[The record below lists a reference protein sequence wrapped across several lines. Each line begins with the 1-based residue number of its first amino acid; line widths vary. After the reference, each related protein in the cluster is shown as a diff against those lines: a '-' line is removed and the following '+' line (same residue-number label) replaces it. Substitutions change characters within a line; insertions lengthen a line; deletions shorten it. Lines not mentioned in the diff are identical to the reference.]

1 MAADPKANAAAFGRR
16 LKEARDA
23 RNESLREI
31 QRRSGLNSGYL
42 SQLEN
47 GKIVHPSPSIL
58 QKVAAGYRLRFE
70 DVLAWLGYVP
80 SESSPVTPNQAVAL
94 STVSAL
100 GDPSDDELQALKA
113 IVEILQKSRSSPYTP
128 PSDLPLDA
136 ETVAEVRRYT
146 IALLNEAGALGER
159 PTPLENVR
167 EAARLVVSG
176 EITLDPL
183 DRNRLVERF
192 GQWVNVAWKRLQ
204 GAFDYR
210 ASAIWL
216 APGLHEMKRRF
227 VLSHEIGHA
236 ILPAHEKTF
245 AYIDDFTRLPPFAR
259 DLFEREA
266 NEAAVQI
273 LFQGGQ
279 ATDEFDSSAPT
290 LDEICRISTTFG
302 ASVISTARFVV
313 ETSRRP
319 VAVALAHRRASGGLG
334 PTHIYASPSF
344 AGTFGWSAATAP
356 PEARQALRT
365 SFAGGT
371 ETWIVKNRRD
381 EPRIANVDKMFTGYA
396 AIALIVPE
404 SKTKAIGRSLRNAA
418 SAVRLPH

>member
-1 MAADPKANAAAFGRR
+1 MADPKANAVAFGRR
-16 LKEARDA
+16 LKEARDG
-23 RNESLREI
+23 RNESLREV

-70 DVLAWLGYVP
+70 DVLAWAGYVP

-113 IVEILQKSRSSPYTP
+113 IVEILQKNRSSSYAA

-136 ETVAEVRRYT
+136 ETVAEIRRYT
-146 IALLNEAGALGER
+146 VALLKEAGAVGER
-159 PTPLENVR
+159 PTPLEDIR
-167 EAARLVVSG
+167 EAARLVVAG
-176 EITLDPL
+176 EITLDPR

-216 APGLHEMKRRF
+216 APDLHEMKRRF

-245 AYIDDFTRLPPFAR
+245 AYVDDFTRLPPFAR
-259 DLFEREA
+259 DMFEREA
-266 NEAAVQI
+266 NQAAVEI

-279 ATDEFDSSAPT
+279 ATDEFDSSPPT
-290 LDEICRISTTFG
+290 LDEICRISTAFG
-302 ASVISTARFVV
+302 ASIISTARFVV
-313 ETSRRP
+313 ETSKRP
-319 VAVALAHRRASGGLG
+319 VAVAIAHRRTTGGLG
-334 PTHIYASPSF
+334 PMHMYASTSF
-344 AGTFGWSAATAP
+344 TGTFGWSAATAP

-371 ETWIVKNRRD
+371 ENWIVKNRRD

-404 SKTKAIGRSLRNAA
+404 SKTKAIGRNLRNAA
-418 SAVRLPH
+418 SAVRLSH

>member
-23 RNESLREI
+23 RDESLREI

-70 DVLAWLGYVP
+70 DVLAWVGYVP
-80 SESSPVTPNQAVAL
+80 SESNPVTPNQAVAL

-100 GDPSDDELQALKA
+100 GDPSDEELQTLKA
-113 IVEILQKSRSSPYTP
+113 IVQILQNNRSSPYTP

-136 ETVAEVRRYT
+136 ETIAHIRGYT
-146 IALLNEAGALGER
+146 VALLNEAGAVGER
-159 PTPLENVR
+159 PTPLEDIR
-167 EAARLVVSG
+167 EAARLVIAG
-176 EITLDPL
+176 EITLDPR

-192 GQWVNVAWKRLQ
+192 GHWVNVAWKRLQ

-216 APGLHEMKRRF
+216 APDLHEMKRRF

-266 NEAAVQI
+266 NQAAVEI

-279 ATDEFDSSAPT
+279 ATDEFDSSPPT
-290 LDEICRISTTFG
+290 LDEICRISSDFG
-302 ASVISTARFVV
+302 ASIISTARFVV
-313 ETSRRP
+313 ETSKRP
-319 VAVALAHRRASGGLG
+319 VAIAIAHRRATGGLG
-334 PTHIYASPSF
+334 PTHMYASPAFSD
-344 AGTFGWSAATAP
+344 TFGWSAATSP
-356 PEARQALRT
+356 PQARQALRT

-381 EPRIANVDKMFTGYA
+381 EPRVANVDKMFTGYA
-396 AIALIVPE
+396 ALALIVPE
-404 SKTKAIGRSLRNAA
+404 SKTKAISRSLRTAA